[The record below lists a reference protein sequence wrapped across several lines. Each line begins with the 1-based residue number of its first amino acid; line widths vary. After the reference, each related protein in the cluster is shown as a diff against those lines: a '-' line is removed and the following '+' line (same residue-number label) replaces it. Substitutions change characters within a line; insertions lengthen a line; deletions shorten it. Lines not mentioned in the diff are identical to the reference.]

1 LEQAAETARRKAEA
15 EMTAE
20 IERGQ
25 READAKVEQDRIAEI
40 VREQA
45 EAVVEAIGA
54 RLHEEANK

>member
-1 LEQAAETARRKAEA
+1 
-15 EMTAE
+15 MTAE

-54 RLHEEANK
+54 RLHEEANE